1 MNWLKKIFGTNT
13 DKAKNIPDLNNVT
26 IKESSLTKDNSKIQA
41 NKKSEPNNGNSIFPN
56 GMLERV
62 SMVII
67 NYEGQK
73 DIDLQQNVVN
83 HLMPLM
89 RNGGGFVCYCNASI
103 SPLTNDEPAC
113 AMINVSG
120 GYPAVG
126 VSLDSYM
133 SYIASKDSFPSQ
145 SPAYGHEYSFNQ
157 IGYWVGKQNGTK
169 VHAVLLF

>member
-1 MNWLKKIFGTNT
+1 
-13 DKAKNIPDLNNVT
+13 
-26 IKESSLTKDNSKIQA
+26 
-41 NKKSEPNNGNSIFPN
+41 
-56 GMLERV
+56 
-62 SMVII
+62 MVII

-89 RNGGGFVCYCNASI
+89 RTGGGFVCYCNASI
-103 SPLTNDEPAC
+103 SPLASGEPAC

-120 GYPAVG
+120 GYPVAG
-126 VSLDSYM
+126 VSMDSYM
-133 SYIASKDSFPSQ
+133 AYIASKDSFPTQ
-145 SPAYGHEYSFNQ
+145 SPAYGREYSFNQ